1 MKIST
6 KGRYST
12 RAMLDL
18 ALHFGKGP
26 VLIRDI
32 SKRQKISKGYLE
44 QLFIPLRSAGLVRGI
59 RGASGGFTLARP
71 PAEIRLSDI
80 IRATE
85 GSSAPA
91 VCVDEGNLCAQ
102 SKECVTRDVWAEIKK
117 ACDRILESMTL
128 QDLAEKQR
136 AKSAESSKESGWVQ
150 TSGV

>member
-18 ALHFGKGP
+18 ASQFGKGP

-32 SKRQKISKGYLE
+32 SKRQRISKGYLE

-59 RGASGGFTLARP
+59 RGASGGFTLARS

-80 IRATE
+80 IQATE
-85 GSSAPA
+85 GSTAPA
-91 VCVDEGNLCAQ
+91 VCVDEDNLCAQ
-102 SKECVTRDVWAEIKK
+102 SSECVTRDVWSQIKR
-117 ACDRILESMTL
+117 ACDKVLESMTL
-128 QDLAEKQR
+128 QDLVEKQT
-136 AKSAESSKESGWVQ
+136 AKIAKSSKE
-150 TSGV
+150 

>member
-6 KGRYST
+6 RGRYST

-32 SKRQKISKGYLE
+32 SKRQRISKGYLE
-44 QLFIPLRSAGLVRGI
+44 QLFIPLRSAGLVRGL

-71 PAEIRLSDI
+71 PTEIRLSEI

-91 VCVDEGNLCAQ
+91 VCVDEGNPCAQ
-102 SKECVTRDVWAEIKK
+102 SRECVTRDVWSEIKR
-117 ACDRILESMTL
+117 ACDNVLESKTL
-128 QDLAEKQR
+128 QDLVEKQR
-136 AKSAESSKESGWVQ
+136 AKSAESNKG
-150 TSGV
+150 

>member
-6 KGRYST
+6 RGRYST

-32 SKRQKISKGYLE
+32 SKRQRISKGYLE
-44 QLFIPLRSAGLVRGI
+44 QLFIPLRSARLVRGI
-59 RGASGGFTLARP
+59 RGVSGGFTLARP
-71 PAEIRLSDI
+71 PAEIRLSEI
-80 IRATE
+80 IQATE
-85 GSSAPA
+85 GSIAP
-91 VCVDEGNLCAQ
+91 VSCVDQSELCQ
-102 SKECVTRDVWAEIKK
+102 DSRECVTRDVWSEIKR
-117 ACDRILESMTL
+117 ACDRILESKTL
-128 QDLAEKQR
+128 QDLVEKQR